1 MMPQSKDQI
10 SFAIR
15 KILAR
20 RDTAAGEGVE
30 PARLIVVL
38 GPKGGTGKTL
48 TATNLAVALV
58 GMGQSA
64 ALVDI
69 DLQFGDV
76 ALTLGLAPEATF
88 HDLAIAG
95 GVLDQEVLEHYLVN
109 HESGVK
115 ALLAPSR
122 PDQASAVTA
131 ELIRDAYS
139 LLRQSNDFVI
149 VDTPPGFTSEV
160 IASIDAS
167 TDLIMVGML
176 DSLSLK
182 NTKLGLETLSLM
194 GYDQSQVRLVLN
206 RAHSRVGISVSD
218 VISVLGREPDVYV
231 PSDREI
237 PRAVNEGEPIV
248 LSRPESEAAA
258 AFRSLAALYA
268 GATYEA
274 PAHAA
279 AAPAKQRRRLFG
291 RRR

>member
-1 MMPQSKDQI
+1 
-10 SFAIR
+10 
-15 KILAR
+15 
-20 RDTAAGEGVE
+20 
-30 PARLIVVL
+30 
-38 GPKGGTGKTL
+38 
-48 TATNLAVALV
+48 
-58 GMGQSA
+58 
-64 ALVDI
+64 
-69 DLQFGDV
+69 
-76 ALTLGLAPEATF
+76 
-88 HDLAIAG
+88 
-95 GVLDQEVLEHYLVN
+95 VLDQDVLEHYLVN
-109 HESGVK
+109 HSSGVK

-122 PDQASAVTA
+122 PDQASAVSA

-139 LLRQSNDFVI
+139 LLRQTNDFVI

-194 GYDQSQVRLVLN
+194 GYDQNQVRLVLN

-258 AFRSLAALYA
+258 AFRSLAAIYA

-274 PAHAA
+274 PALAA
-279 AAPAKQRRRLFG
+279 AAPVKQRRRLFG
-291 RRR
+291 RRRHGTA